1 MAGPSNKRAVAP
13 KSSTGLRGRSS
24 EYAFGEGGS
33 THCMQA
39 QGVPV
44 PAYKCLSTAESNTM
58 LRMSS
63 LPRWAHPF
71 PRSLSLHTLVIE
83 RSRVS
88 SQQTKY
94 RQQILLGRFLG
105 ARGEFARILPAEFA
119 SILVLKVLSASAH
132 TDRLKVL

>member
-1 MAGPSNKRAVAP
+1 MAEPSDKRLVAP
-13 KSSTGLRGRSS
+13 KSSTGLRGRGS
-24 EYAFGEGGS
+24 EHAIGEGCS
-33 THCMQA
+33 THPMQA
-39 QGVPV
+39 QGVPE
-44 PAYKCLSTAESNTM
+44 YKCLSTAESNTM